1 MTGGVERYVDRGII
15 PRAISAI
22 FADVAKRADSQYAV
36 HISYLEIYQDTGYDL
51 LDPTQDAKTL
61 EDLPRVCGAR
71 KQSSNPLAFAM
82 VCVFHPDAREGCEAL
97 RRLTEGEAREC
108 ATALKGE
115 AARTGGSGFQTKWM

>member
-61 EDLPRVCGAR
+61 EDLPRVCKSR
-71 KQSSNPLAFAM
+71 NDSRLCDCIM
-82 VCVFHPDAREGCEAL
+82 VPVKHGPHVPCLREHVNAL
-97 RRLTEGEAREC
+97 E
-108 ATALKGE
+108 KVD
-115 AARTGGSGFQTKWM
+115 F